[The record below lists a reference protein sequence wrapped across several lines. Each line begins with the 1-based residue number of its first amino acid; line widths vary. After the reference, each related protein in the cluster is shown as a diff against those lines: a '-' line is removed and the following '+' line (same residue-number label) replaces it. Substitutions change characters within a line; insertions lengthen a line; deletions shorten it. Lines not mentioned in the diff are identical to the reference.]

1 MASPPAPAKSSID
14 FIACFPVIAIKKCSY
29 DPSDIFQILHLT
41 LPNDQNVPAQLL
53 ESLTITLVPQCI
65 CLKLR
70 FPEIKSGFGQSC
82 KRTVV
87 VPVPE
92 APVHEDHLTPTWK
105 NQVWLA
111 RQLTMKAI
119 AIPQAMHKTAKLHFW
134 LGVLALNPGHSF
146 TTFLLGKR
154 IDHPNPSYILHE
166 YTVYVYI

>member
-1 MASPPAPAKSSID
+1 
-14 FIACFPVIAIKKCSY
+14 CFPVIAIKKCSY

-65 CLKLR
+65 CLQLR

-92 APVHEDHLTPTWK
+92 RPVHTDHLTPTGAHR
-105 NQVWLA
+105 VWLDG
-111 RQLTMKAI
+111 QPPMKAI
-119 AIPQAMHKTAKLHFW
+119 AAPRAMHRTPELHSW
-134 LGVLALNPGHSF
+134 VGVLALNPGHSV
-146 TTFLLGKR
+146 TTFLPVKHM
-154 IDHPNPSYILHE
+154 DPPNPSCI
-166 YTVYVYI
+166 